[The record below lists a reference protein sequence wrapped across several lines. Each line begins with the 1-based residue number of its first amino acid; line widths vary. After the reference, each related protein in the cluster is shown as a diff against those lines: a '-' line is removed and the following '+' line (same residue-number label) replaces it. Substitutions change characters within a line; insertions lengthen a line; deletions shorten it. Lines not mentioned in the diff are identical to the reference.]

1 MLVSG
6 FTFVRNGIKLDYPFI
21 ESITSLLPLVDELI
35 VVCGNSEDGTRAA
48 IENIASSKIKII
60 DSVWDDSLREGGKVL
75 AIETNKA
82 LDHISPDADWAFYIQ
97 ADEVIHEEDYDK
109 ILNAMKTYMY
119 EKSIEGLLF
128 NYIHFYGTY
137 RFYGDSR
144 RWYRKEI
151 RIIRNDKQIR
161 SWRDAQGFRKDG
173 KKLHVKQIDARIF
186 HYGWVKP
193 PDKQQLKQQSF
204 HRLWHDDEWMKK
216 NVGDAAAFDYS
227 GIDSLSV
234 FKGTHPAVMK
244 QRIENASWQISI
256 NANEKK
262 LSFKNRLLMMIE
274 KLTGWR
280 IGEYRN
286 YRIR

>member
-109 ILNAMKTYMY
+109 IRNAMKTYMY

-151 RIIRNDKQIR
+151 RIIRNDKKIR
-161 SWRDAQGFRKDG
+161 SWRDAQGFRKEE
-173 KKLHVKQIDARIF
+173 KKLCVKQIDARIF

-262 LSFKNRLLMMIE
+262 LSLKNRLLMIIE

>member
-109 ILNAMKTYMY
+109 ILNAMKTYMF

>member
-6 FTFVRNGIKLDYPFI
+6 FTFIRNGIKLDYPFI
-21 ESITSLLPLVDELI
+21 ESIHSLLPLVDELI

-75 AIETNKA
+75 AVETNKA
-82 LDHISPDADWAFYIQ
+82 LEYISPDAGWAFYLQ

-109 ILNAMKTYMY
+109 IRNAMKTYMY

-151 RIIRNDKQIR
+151 RIIRNDKKIR

-173 KKLHVKQIDARIF
+173 KKLRVKPVDARIF

-216 NVGDAAAFDYS
+216 NVGDAAEFDYS
-227 GIDSLSV
+227 EIDSLSV
-234 FKGTHPAVMK
+234 FKGTHPSSMK
-244 QRIENASWQISI
+244 LRIESARWQVSVNAH
-256 NANEKK
+256 EKK
-262 LSFKNRLLMMIE
+262 LSVKNRLLMTIE

>member
-82 LDHISPDADWAFYIQ
+82 LGHISPKADWAFYLQ